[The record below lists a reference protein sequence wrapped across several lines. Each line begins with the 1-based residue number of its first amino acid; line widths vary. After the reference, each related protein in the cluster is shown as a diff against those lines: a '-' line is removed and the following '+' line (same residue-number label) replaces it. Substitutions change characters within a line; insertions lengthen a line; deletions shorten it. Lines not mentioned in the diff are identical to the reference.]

1 MSWSLKVSNGDLS
14 PAPASLDSVSGA
26 QKLVQ
31 DLRLWILERMGTDNL
46 HPRFGSLIDGGTTP
60 EGNELPG
67 VIGSE
72 SFAEGRA
79 FVESEIRRICREYQ
93 MQQLARVKQDRVTLG
108 RATLTP
114 AEVLRDVTSIDFSQ
128 YEDALLVNVTLS
140 NGLYAQLNIDLSF

>member
-14 PAPASLDSVSGA
+14 PAPASLDAVSGA

-31 DLRLWILERMGTDNL
+31 DLRLWILERMGTDDL

-60 EGNELPG
+60 EGDEIPG
-67 VIGSE
+67 VIGTD
-72 SFAEGRA
+72 FAQGRA

-93 MQQLARVKQDRVTLG
+93 MMQLARVKQDKVTLG

-114 AEVLRDVTSIDFSQ
+114 AEVLRDVTKIDFSQ

-140 NGLYAQLNIDLSF
+140 NGLYAQLDIDLSF